1 MSTTDPEARAMKMA
15 DGGFRPAYNVQFAVD
30 TETQIVVGVGLSNH
44 GSDKAQL
51 VPMLDQL
58 AERYGKLPSQSLVDG
73 GFVTLDTIEAAAGKG
88 STVYAPVI
96 KPKDP
101 TRDAYQP
108 LPKDPP
114 AVAAWRQRMG
124 TAEAQ
129 EIYKLR
135 AATAECVNALARNR
149 GLQRFLV
156 RGRPKARAVA
166 LWYAIAHNLMRSLTL
181 SATPATA

>member
-1 MSTTDPEARAMKMA
+1 MKMA
-15 DGGFRPAYNVQFAVD
+15 DAGFRPAYNVQFAVD
-30 TETQIVVGVGLSNH
+30 TETQIVVGVGLSHH

-58 AERYGKLPSQSLVDG
+58 ERRYGKLPWQSLVDG
-73 GFVTLDTIEAAAGKG
+73 GFVTLDAIEGAARKG
-88 STVYAPVI
+88 SKVYAPVI

-101 TRDAYQP
+101 NRDAYHP

-135 AATAECVNALARNR
+135 AATGIFQGRNSGGCWWSR
-149 GLQRFLV
+149 GCS
-156 RGRPKARAVA
+156 
-166 LWYAIAHNLMRSLTL
+166 W
-181 SATPATA
+181 